1 MPSLARTSAPASLL
15 AVASTLALL
24 TASCSPAQDPP
35 GRATDDRSPAPSTP
49 PAAAA
54 SLSPL
59 AAPAVPALPSPD
71 QPASAAPGSPSSGSA
86 SLTSFASAASSASPK
101 EATLPGQGAKI
112 ASIAMRTWIYV
123 APDERSTKL
132 GYLRAGAVV
141 DRAELPAGTE
151 GCAGGWYR
159 IAPRGYVCVG
169 KGASLALEHQVVA
182 AAVRGPRRGAP
193 VPYHYVMSGS
203 PPPHLYFRLPTLE
216 DQRRVEGSTL
226 NVHLARAAI
235 APSSLPLDPV
245 PAFLLAGRDL
255 PKPYGAEEKLHY
267 SVHTGRAKESSAFG
281 LITTFEWT
289 NRRFGL
295 TTELD
300 LIPLDRTRPARLSAL
315 RGIVIKDL
323 DAEAPANASDAAPPA
338 DPSSAASA
346 SAPARALVPAAG
358 SAAAEPP
365 TDGAPPSP
373 PPPPPPGTDPRI
385 DAALKGAPAFVRVH
399 GTSRHRPSASGGSL
413 VDAGVAPFRSGWVLT
428 GRTRGGAK
436 GLLETTEGSWL
447 AGDHLVMA
455 ELRKDPQGFARD
467 GKKWIDISIRRQILV
482 AYEGTRPVFA
492 ALISS
497 GRSGMA
503 DPEETDAT
511 VRGSFYIH
519 AKHVSTTMD
528 GDDEA
533 SEAFDLRDVP
543 YTQYFH
549 EGYALHGAY
558 WHDEFGKARSHGCI
572 NLAPADAAWL
582 FEWTEPAVPPE
593 WHGAVNIEGGGTLV
607 YVHG

>member
-1 MPSLARTSAPASLL
+1 
-15 AVASTLALL
+15 
-24 TASCSPAQDPP
+24 
-35 GRATDDRSPAPSTP
+35 
-49 PAAAA
+49 
-54 SLSPL
+54 
-59 AAPAVPALPSPD
+59 
-71 QPASAAPGSPSSGSA
+71 
-86 SLTSFASAASSASPK
+86 
-101 EATLPGQGAKI
+101 
-112 ASIAMRTWIYV
+112 MRTWIYV

-141 DRAELPAGTE
+141 DRAELPAGTD

-193 VPYHYVMSGS
+193 APYHYVMSGS
-203 PPPHLYFRLPTLE
+203 PPPHLYFRLPTRE
-216 DQRRVEGSTL
+216 DQARVEGSTL
-226 NVHLARAAI
+226 NVHLARAAV

-245 PAFLLAGRDL
+245 PEFLLAGRDL

-289 NRRFGL
+289 GRRFGL

-323 DAEAPANASDAAPPA
+323 ERDVDLEGPASASDAAPAPA
-338 DPSSAASA
+338 SPMA
-346 SAPARALVPAAG
+346 SAP
-358 SAAAEPP
+358 P
-365 TDGAPPSP
+365 TDRPSEPADELSETVVPSADSPLPPA
-373 PPPPPPGTDPRI
+373 PPGTDPKI
-385 DAALKGAPAFVRVH
+385 DPALKGAPAFVRAH
-399 GTSRHRPSASGGSL
+399 GASKQRPSASGGGL
-413 VDAGVAPFRSGWVLT
+413 VDAGLAPFRSGWVLT
-428 GRTRGGAK
+428 GRTRGGSK
-436 GLLETTEGSWL
+436 GLLETTDGSWL
-447 AGDHLVMA
+447 AEGHLVIA
-455 ELRKDPQGFARD
+455 ELRKDPQGFARQ
-467 GKKWIDISIRRQILV
+467 GKKWIDISIRRQVLV

-497 GRSGMA
+497 GRSGMS

-511 VRGSFYIH
+511 VRGSFRIH

-593 WHGAVNIEGGGTLV
+593 WHGALNIEGGGTLV

>member
-1 MPSLARTSAPASLL
+1 MSLAAS
-15 AVASTLALL
+15 
-24 TASCSPAQDPP
+24 
-35 GRATDDRSPAPSTP
+35 
-49 PAAAA
+49 
-54 SLSPL
+54 
-59 AAPAVPALPSPD
+59 
-71 QPASAAPGSPSSGSA
+71 
-86 SLTSFASAASSASPK
+86 SPK

-141 DRAELPAGTE
+141 DRAELPAGTK

-203 PPPHLYFRLPTLE
+203 PPPHLYFRLPTVE
-216 DQRRVEGSTL
+216 DQRRVEGAKLSA
-226 NVHLARAAI
+226 HLARAAF

-245 PAFLLAGRDL
+245 PDFLLAGRDL

-300 LIPLDRTRPARLSAL
+300 LIPLDRTRPARISSL

-323 DAEAPANASDAAPPA
+323 DAEGAEAAEAPASAPDAASSAGAASPTGTASPTDAASPAAPTPASSPAPSAASAGAATASLSIAAPPA
-338 DPSSAASA
+338 DDLP
-346 SAPARALVPAAG
+346 PA
-358 SAAAEPP
+358 
-365 TDGAPPSP
+365 
-373 PPPPPPGTDPRI
+373 PPGTDPRI
-385 DAALKGAPAFVRVH
+385 DPALKGAPAFVRAH
-399 GTSRHRPSASGGSL
+399 GTTRHRVSASGRSL
-413 VDAGVAPFRSGWVLT
+413 VSAGLAPFRSGWVLT
-428 GRTRGGAK
+428 GRTRGGVK
-436 GLLETTEGSWL
+436 GLVETTEGSWL
-447 AGDHLVMA
+447 AGDHLVIA

-519 AKHVSTTMD
+519 TKHVSTTMD

-533 SEAFDLRDVP
+533 AEAFDLRDVP

-582 FEWTEPAVPPE
+582 FEWTEPTVPPE
-593 WHGAVNIEGGGTLV
+593 WHGALNTERGGTLV

>member
-1 MPSLARTSAPASLL
+1 M
-15 AVASTLALL
+15 
-24 TASCSPAQDPP
+24 SP
-35 GRATDDRSPAPSTP
+35 
-49 PAAAA
+49 
-54 SLSPL
+54 
-59 AAPAVPALPSPD
+59 
-71 QPASAAPGSPSSGSA
+71 A
-86 SLTSFASAASSASPK
+86 SLTSAVAASPAAK

-141 DRAELPAGTE
+141 DRAELPAGTD

-226 NVHLARAAI
+226 GVHLARTAG
-235 APSSLPLDPV
+235 APSTLPLDPV
-245 PAFLLAGRDL
+245 PDFLLAGRDL

-315 RGIVIKDL
+315 RGVIIKDL
-323 DAEAPANASDAAPPA
+323 DADVADAPASASDAAPPPGA
-338 DPSSAASA
+338 PPPAAPPAAVSAPAAGGASPTASA
-346 SAPARALVPAAG
+346 SSSPSAPQTDAA
-358 SAAAEPP
+358 SFSIAEPP
-365 TDGAPPSP
+365 ADELPPA
-373 PPPPPPGTDPRI
+373 PPGTDPRI
-385 DAALKGAPAFVRVH
+385 DPSLKGAPAFVRVH
-399 GTSRHRPSASGGSL
+399 GATRQRASASGRAL
-413 VDAGVAPFRSGWVLT
+413 VDAGAAPFRSGWVLT

-436 GLLETTEGSWL
+436 GLVETTEGSWL
-447 AGDHLVMA
+447 ASGHLVIA

-467 GKKWIDISIRRQILV
+467 GKKWIDVSIRRQMLV

-533 SEAFDLRDVP
+533 AEAFDLRDVP

>member
-1 MPSLARTSAPASLL
+1 
-15 AVASTLALL
+15 
-24 TASCSPAQDPP
+24 
-35 GRATDDRSPAPSTP
+35 
-49 PAAAA
+49 
-54 SLSPL
+54 
-59 AAPAVPALPSPD
+59 
-71 QPASAAPGSPSSGSA
+71 
-86 SLTSFASAASSASPK
+86 
-101 EATLPGQGAKI
+101 
-112 ASIAMRTWIYV
+112 MRTWIYV

-141 DRAELPAGTE
+141 DRAELPAGTD

-203 PPPHLYFRLPTLE
+203 PPPHLYFRLPTVE

-226 NVHLARAAI
+226 NVHLARAAV

-315 RGIVIKDL
+315 RGVIIKDL
-323 DAEAPANASDAAPPA
+323 DADGADAPASASDAAPPA
-338 DPSSAASA
+338 TP
-346 SAPARALVPAAG
+346 SAPSAPPAAPQAETA
-358 SAAAEPP
+358 SFSIAEPP
-365 TDGAPPSP
+365 AGELPPA
-373 PPPPPPGTDPRI
+373 PPGTDARI
-385 DAALKGAPAFVRVH
+385 DPALKGAPAFVRAH
-399 GTSRHRPSASGGSL
+399 GASRQRLSASGRTL
-413 VDAGVAPFRSGWVLT
+413 VDAGAAPFRSGWVLT

-436 GLLETTEGSWL
+436 GLVETTEGSWL
-447 AGDHLVMA
+447 AGSHLVIA

-467 GKKWIDISIRRQILV
+467 GKKWIDISIRRQMLV

-593 WHGAVNIEGGGTLV
+593 WHGALNIEGGGTLV

>member
-1 MPSLARTSAPASLL
+1 MTVAFAGASPLAFSAA
-15 AVASTLALL
+15 A
-24 TASCSPAQDPP
+24 CSPSQDPP
-35 GRATDDRSPAPSTP
+35 GRATDDHRSGVAPAPSATGAAIAAP
-49 PAAAA
+49 GLPSAEPLAPSPGSAAPDAVSPASLASLAAA
-54 SLSPL
+54 S
-59 AAPAVPALPSPD
+59 
-71 QPASAAPGSPSSGSA
+71 PSS
-86 SLTSFASAASSASPK
+86 K
-101 EATLPGQGAKI
+101 ESTLPGRGAKI

-141 DRAELPAGTE
+141 DRAELPAGAD

-193 VPYHYVMSGS
+193 VPYYYVMSGS
-203 PPPHLYFRLPTLE
+203 PPPHLYFRLPTVE

-226 NVHLARAAI
+226 GVHLARAAV

-245 PAFLLAGRDL
+245 PEFLLAGRDL

-267 SVHTGRAKESSAFG
+267 SVHTGRTKESSAFG

-300 LIPLDRTRPARLSAL
+300 LIPLDRTRPARLSAM
-315 RGIVIKDL
+315 RGVIIKDL
-323 DAEAPANASDAAPPA
+323 DAEGAEVPASASDTASAAAAASSASPTSSAAPTPAAAPPA
-338 DPSSAASA
+338 DTASFSIA
-346 SAPARALVPAAG
+346 ELPADEL
-358 SAAAEPP
+358 
-365 TDGAPPSP
+365 
-373 PPPPPPGTDPRI
+373 PPPPPGTDPRP
-385 DAALKGAPAFVRVH
+385 DPALKGAPAFVRVH
-399 GTSRHRPSASGGSL
+399 GTTRQRPSASGRAL
-413 VDAGVAPFRSGWVLT
+413 VDAGLAPHRSGWVLT

-447 AGDHLVMA
+447 AADHLVIA

-467 GKKWIDISIRRQILV
+467 GKKWIDISIRRQMLV

-533 SEAFDLRDVP
+533 SEAAFDLRDVP

-549 EGYALHGAY
+549 GGYALHGAY

-593 WHGAVNIEGGGTLV
+593 WHGAMNIEGGGTLV